1 MTAPTHDE
9 LVGQLQKLLA
19 DGWTVVSLVEMTGC
33 SRGTIYR
40 WLNGT
45 VKMSPMSRR
54 VVAAFVE
61 KVDEWNDVAR
71 TYGH

>member
-1 MTAPTHDE
+1 MTTPTHDE
-9 LVGQLQKLLA
+9 LVGQLRKLLA
-19 DGWTVVSLVEMTGC
+19 DGWTVVSLVEMTGW
-33 SRGTIYR
+33 SRATIYR

-45 VKMSPMSRR
+45 TKMSPMSRR

-61 KVDEWNDVAR
+61 KVDEWNDMAR